1 MSLVELGAHLASLKE
16 KAEGDLADLAFHLE
30 AAAQHLQASHIETV
44 VKDAVFDSL
53 KHVAIKA
60 NNVANNWVLPAVQE
74 VEAVAESVEKTV
86 RKATSRKQSTT

>member
-1 MSLVELGAHLASLKE
+1 MSLVELEAHLASLKDR
-16 KAEGDLADLAFHLE
+16 AEGDFADLVLHLE
-30 AAAQHLQASHIETV
+30 AASQHLQASHIETL

-60 NNVANNWVLPAVQE
+60 NSIANNWVLPTVQE
-74 VEAVAESVEKTV
+74 VEAVATATEKVV